1 MKISRFTL
9 LLLLAILMVIGCAL
23 IPQIDVADRPRP
35 RQGKTLSVWYSWR
48 GASAKVIEQNVTS
61 RIEGLVSAVSGVESV
76 KSESYFGSGRVTIEL
91 KKNADVSATKFE
103 IASLLRQIRKQLPEG
118 VSYPELSGGEV
129 VNETGRKETTQVL
142 LSYRVNSN
150 LSDEQLKEYI
160 KRQVEP
166 SLRQIDEV
174 KRVEVTGGRSKY
186 IVITYDP
193 FILSS
198 YGLSAGDIE
207 NGIKSFLGKSD
218 VVGELQPKE
227 KGENQRST
235 PVKRTL
241 YLTTEK
247 FGKPLEE
254 MPIGAVDGKTVYL
267 GDLATYEYK
276 DRLPGSYYRVNGL
289 NTIYLNIHVDADV
302 NKITLSRTLR
312 KKIAEIEKELRGGVY
327 LTLTHDGAEEKESE
341 LKKLIWR
348 STLSL
353 FILLL
358 FVWLVRRDWR
368 YLLIMM
374 LTLAANLA
382 LAVICYYVFDI
393 RLHIYSLAGITVSL
407 GMVIDAAVVMVDHY
421 SYYYNR
427 KAFMAI
433 LAALLTT
440 IGSLIVV
447 LWLPDFLQKDLYDFA
462 WIIIINLSVA
472 LVVSWLFAP
481 ALIDQLGYHSRQQG
495 KVRHLRF
502 LGWWN
507 RFYLRYIRFTQ
518 KRKWIYYLLIIL
530 AFGIPFHALPTK
542 WGESSDRYYGMPQD
556 DTVSKPWYEKAYNA
570 TFGSDFFQRDCKEPL
585 SKVFGGTMR
594 LFSESLSE
602 NTFSRNGEK
611 EIRLNIR
618 ARMPLGGTAAQ
629 LNEKVVILE
638 NFLAGFSEIERFET
652 RVEGWGATVTVDFKE
667 EYKKGSFPYVLEN
680 KVIGKVIS
688 IGGADWSTSG
698 VSERGF
704 SNSLNLQY
712 RSNRIEIAGYNY
724 DRLYRI
730 AEDMCEEMR
739 KNNRVVDLIIE
750 TPGHENQE
758 DELYM
763 RYDKERMALYDFD
776 LPAAHGKLR
785 EVLTG
790 RDIDRYRDTHFS
802 SDMYLKSAWQDKF
815 DLWRLNN
822 SFLKVG
828 DKENRISDFMTIE
841 RREAKNCIPR
851 ENQEYVLRV
860 AFNILGSY
868 TYTSRYI
875 KRITEEFN
883 QKMPVGYKCRNT
895 SYGYYQDKGTQYWL
909 LGLII
914 IIIFFVCS
922 ILFESL
928 RLPLAIISLIPVS
941 FIGTFLTYWLSGV
954 EFGTGGFASMVLLS
968 GLTVNA
974 GIYIVCEYRNQ
985 KATYPSVTPLRTY
998 IRAYSHKITAVF
1010 LTILST
1016 VLGLVPFFADGSGAG
1031 RIFADGSGAGRS
1043 FIDGANESFWFS
1055 FAVGSTGG
1063 LLFSIVA
1070 LVFVMPIFLKLK
1082 KETE

>member
-1 MKISRFTL
+1 ML
-9 LLLLAILMVIGCAL
+9 C
-23 IPQIDVADRPRP
+23 
-35 RQGKTLSVWYSWR
+35 RQ
-48 GASAKVIEQNVTS
+48 N
-61 RIEGLVSAVSGVESV
+61 
-76 KSESYFGSGRVTIEL
+76 
-91 KKNADVSATKFE
+91 
-103 IASLLRQIRKQLPEG
+103 
-118 VSYPELSGGEV
+118 
-129 VNETGRKETTQVL
+129 
-142 LSYRVNSN
+142 
-150 LSDEQLKEYI
+150 
-160 KRQVEP
+160 
-166 SLRQIDEV
+166 
-174 KRVEVTGGRSKY
+174 
-186 IVITYDP
+186 
-193 FILSS
+193 
-198 YGLSAGDIE
+198 
-207 NGIKSFLGKSD
+207 
-218 VVGELQPKE
+218 
-227 KGENQRST
+227 
-235 PVKRTL
+235 
-241 YLTTEK
+241 
-247 FGKPLEE
+247 
-254 MPIGAVDGKTVYL
+254 
-267 GDLATYEYK
+267 
-276 DRLPGSYYRVNGL
+276 
-289 NTIYLNIHVDADV
+289 
-302 NKITLSRTLR
+302 
-312 KKIAEIEKELRGGVY
+312 
-327 LTLTHDGAEEKESE
+327 
-341 LKKLIWR
+341 
-348 STLSL
+348 
-353 FILLL
+353 
-358 FVWLVRRDWR
+358 
-368 YLLIMM
+368 
-374 LTLAANLA
+374 
-382 LAVICYYVFDI
+382 
-393 RLHIYSLAGITVSL
+393 
-407 GMVIDAAVVMVDHY
+407 
-421 SYYYNR
+421 
-427 KAFMAI
+427 
-433 LAALLTT
+433 
-440 IGSLIVV
+440 
-447 LWLPDFLQKDLYDFA
+447 
-462 WIIIINLSVA
+462 
-472 LVVSWLFAP
+472 
-481 ALIDQLGYHSRQQG
+481 
-495 KVRHLRF
+495 
-502 LGWWN
+502 
-507 RFYLRYIRFTQ
+507 
-518 KRKWIYYLLIIL
+518 
-530 AFGIPFHALPTK
+530 
-542 WGESSDRYYGMPQD
+542 GESGDRYYGMPQD
-556 DTVSKPWYEKAYNA
+556 DTVSMSWYERAYNA

-602 NTFSRNGEK
+602 NTYSRNDEK

-618 ARMPLGGTAAQ
+618 AQMPLGGTAAQ

-638 NFLAGFSEIERFET
+638 NFLVGFSEIERFET

-667 EYKKGSFPYVLEN
+667 EYKHTSFPYLLEN

-730 AEDMCEEMR
+730 AEDMCDEMR

-815 DLWRLNN
+815 DLWRLDN

-985 KATYPSVTPLRTY
+985 KAAYPSVTPLRTY

-1016 VLGLVPFFADGSGAG
+1016 VLGLVPFFINGAK
-1031 RIFADGSGAGRS
+1031 
-1043 FIDGANESFWFS
+1043 ESFWFS

-1070 LVFVMPIFLKLK
+1070 LIVVMPIFLKLK
-1082 KETE
+1082 TCKTTYYIRQF